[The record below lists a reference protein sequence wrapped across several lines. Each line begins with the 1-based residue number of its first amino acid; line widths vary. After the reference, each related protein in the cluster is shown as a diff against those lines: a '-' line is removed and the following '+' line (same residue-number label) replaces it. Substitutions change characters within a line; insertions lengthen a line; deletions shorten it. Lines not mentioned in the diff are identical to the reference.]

1 MSDTLPL
8 SILNNRRLEK
18 WLQFQPDRTVKL
30 AVGKVEIG
38 QGILTAL
45 SQIAAEEL
53 DVGIDRIAILS
64 GDTEYAPDEGS
75 TSSSQ
80 SIEVSGRSVRLISAE
95 LRTRVL
101 GRLAQRLNCA
111 PEQLSID
118 DGVFF
123 QDGNATGHD
132 YWSFANAE
140 DFAADIEGTA
150 RPKPPDAYK
159 VVGRP
164 VPRRDLIAKVTG
176 AAFIHDLARPD
187 MLHARVLRQPSRDAQ
202 LQALNET
209 AIRKAAGGDIRI
221 VRVGNFVAFVGAD
234 ETTVQRAAVAAPAHA
249 KWTGVR
255 VLTPLQQEAAWFR
268 DQPADDRHIGDPAP
282 PAQTGTAQTGTIQ
295 TDTVQTGT
303 IVSQT
308 YSRPFVAHAA
318 LAPSCGLAEYRS
330 GHLSV
335 WSHTQGVYPLR
346 NSIADILGLQRTQ
359 VTVRHAHGA
368 GCYGHNGADDAALDA
383 AVVALQIP
391 DHCIRVQWRREEEFG
406 FEPVS
411 TAHMTSLR
419 AALDDQGRPIDWT
432 AEIWAG
438 SHVQRPVFGGTML
451 AHEAMPNKPPP
462 PKANDPSEANGGGGT
477 RNGFPLYDFG
487 TKRVIHHLALH
498 TPVRTSSLRGLGA
511 LPNVYAL
518 ECFVDELAERAG
530 VDPVAYR
537 LSLLS
542 DPRARVLIENV
553 ADRCGWA
560 DRGPAGTGRGLGLAW
575 SRYKNKAAYAC
586 VAVELEVDQ
595 DVALRR
601 VWCAADAGLVINPDG
616 ARNQL
621 EGGIVHAASM
631 TLKEQVTL
639 DGDGITSLDWDHYP
653 IMRFSEVPEIDV
665 VIIPNPDLPTLGMGE
680 CTFGPTAAAIGN
692 AVAHALGVRVRD
704 MPLTR
709 ERIAAAL
716 VQ

>member
-8 SILNNRRLEK
+8 SILNNRRMEK
-18 WLQFQPDRTVKL
+18 WLRFQAGGTVKL

-38 QGILTAL
+38 QGVLTAL

-53 DVGIDRIAILS
+53 DVGIDRIDILS
-64 GDTEYAPDEGS
+64 GDTEDAPDEGS

-80 SIEVSGRSVRLISAE
+80 SIEVSGRSVRLVSAE

-101 GRLAQRLNCA
+101 RRLAQRLNCA
-111 PEQLSID
+111 PDELSVR
-118 DGVFF
+118 DGAFL
-123 QDGNATGHD
+123 QDGKPTGHD
-132 YWSFANAE
+132 YWSFAGAE
-140 DFAADIEGTA
+140 DFAAEIEGSA
-150 RPKPPDAYK
+150 RPKPPSAYT
-159 VVGRP
+159 VVGQP

-176 AAFIHDLARPD
+176 SAFIHDLVRPD
-187 MLHARVLRQPSRDAQ
+187 MLHARVSRQPSRGAT
-202 LQALNET
+202 LVALNEA
-209 AIRKAAGGDIRI
+209 AIRKAAGGEIRI
-221 VRVGNFVAFVGAD
+221 VRVGDFAAFLGTD
-234 ETTVQRAAVAAPAHA
+234 ETAVQRAATAALTHA
-249 KWTGVR
+249 TWTGVR
-255 VLTPLQQEAAWFR
+255 ELRPEQQEAAWLR
-268 DQPADDRHIGDPAP
+268 EQPADDRYLGDPGP
-282 PAQTGTAQTGTIQ
+282 PAEAG
-295 TDTVQTGT
+295 V
-303 IVSQT
+303 IVSET

-318 LAPSCGLAEYRS
+318 LAPSCGLAEYRE

-346 NSIADILGLQRTQ
+346 NSLADILGLRRDQ

-383 AVVALQIP
+383 AVIAMQVP
-391 DHCIRVQWRREEEFG
+391 DRCIRVQWRREEEFG

-411 TAHMTSLR
+411 TAHMTRLR
-419 AALDDQGRPIDWT
+419 AALDGNGRPVDWT
-432 AEIWAG
+432 AEVWAG

-451 AHEAMPNKPPP
+451 AHEALPNPPP
-462 PKANDPSEANGGGGT
+462 PAKANDPTEANGGGGT
-477 RNGFPLYDFG
+477 RNAFPLYDFPA
-487 TKRVIHHLALH
+487 KRVIHHLALQ

-511 LPNVYAL
+511 LPNVFAL
-518 ECFVDELAERAG
+518 ECFIDELAERAG
-530 VDPVAYR
+530 ADPVAYR

-542 DPRARVLIENV
+542 DPRARPLIETV
-553 ADRCGWA
+553 AGRCGWA
-560 DRGPAGTGRGLGLAW
+560 SRGPAGTGRGLGLAW

-586 VAVELEVDQ
+586 VAVALEVDQ
-595 DVALRR
+595 EVVLRR

-639 DGDGITSLDWDHYP
+639 DGDGITSVDWDKYP

-665 VIIPNPDLPTLGMGE
+665 KIIHNPDFPTLGMGE

-692 AVAHALGVRVRD
+692 AVAHALGVRIRD

-716 VQ
+716 VREG

>member
-8 SILNNRRLEK
+8 SIINNRRMDR
-18 WLQFQPDRTVKL
+18 WLAFQPADRSVRL

-38 QGILTAL
+38 QGVLIAL

-53 DVGIDRIAILS
+53 DVDVGRIDILS
-64 GDTEYAPDEGS
+64 GDTDDAPDEGS

-80 SIEVSGRSVRLISAE
+80 SIEVSGRSVRLVSAE
-95 LRTRVL
+95 LRARIL

-111 PEQLSID
+111 PDDLSIE
-118 DGVFF
+118 DGVFL
-123 QDGNATGHD
+123 QHGNPTGHD
-132 YWSFANAE
+132 YWSFSAPE
-140 DFAADIEGTA
+140 DFAADVTGTA
-150 RPKPPDAYK
+150 TPKPPAQYR
-159 VVGRP
+159 VVGQP

-176 AAFIHDLARPD
+176 AAFIHDMVRPD
-187 MLHARVLRQPSRDAQ
+187 MLHARVLRQPSRQAT
-202 LQALNET
+202 LTALNE
-209 AIRKAAGGDIRI
+209 AAVRKAAQGDVRI
-221 VRVGNFVAFVGAD
+221 VRVGDFVAFVGAD
-234 ETTVQRAAVAAPAHA
+234 ETAVQRAAVAAPAHA
-249 KWTGVR
+249 TWAGVR
-255 VLTPLQQEAAWFR
+255 PLRPEQQEAAWFR
-268 DQPADDRHIGDPAP
+268 DQPADDRHFGDP
-282 PAQTGTAQTGTIQ
+282 PASAEGE
-295 TDTVQTGT
+295 

-318 LAPSCGLAEYRS
+318 IAPSCGLAEYRD

-346 NSIADILGLQRTQ
+346 NSLADILGLRRDQ
-359 VTVRHAHGA
+359 VTVRHAQGA

-383 AVVALQIP
+383 AIVAMQMP

-411 TAHMTSLR
+411 TAHMTRLR
-419 AALDDQGRPIDWT
+419 AVLGADGRPVDWT

-438 SHVQRPVFGGTML
+438 SHVQRPVFGGHML
-451 AHEAMPNKPPP
+451 AHEALPNRPGV

-477 RNGFPLYDFG
+477 RNAFPLYDVPA
-487 TKRVIHHLALH
+487 KRVIHHLALE

-518 ECFVDELAERAG
+518 ECFMDELAERAG

-537 LSLLS
+537 LSFLS
-542 DPRARVLIENV
+542 DPRARRLIETV
-553 ADRCGWA
+553 AERCGWA
-560 DRGPAGTGRGLGLAW
+560 ARGPSGTGKGLGLAW

-586 VAVELEVDQ
+586 VAVELDVDR
-595 DVALRR
+595 DVTLRR

-621 EGGIVHAASM
+621 DGGIVHAASM
-631 TLKEQVTL
+631 TLKEQVTF
-639 DGDGITSLDWDHYP
+639 GPDGIASLDWDAYP
-653 IMRFSEVPEIDV
+653 IMRFSEVPEIDT
-665 VIIPNPDLPTLGMGE
+665 VIIPNPDQPTLGMGE

-692 AVAHALGVRVRD
+692 AVAHALGVRIRD

-716 VQ
+716 VG

>member
-1 MSDTLPL
+1 MD
-8 SILNNRRLEK
+8 K
-18 WLQFQPDRTVKL
+18 WLRFQPDRTVKL

-38 QGILTAL
+38 QGVLIAL

-53 DVGIDRIAILS
+53 DVAVDRIDILA
-64 GDTEYAPDEGS
+64 GDTDDAPDEGS

-80 SIEVSGRSVRLISAE
+80 SIEVSGRSVRLVSAE
-95 LRTRVL
+95 LRARIL
-101 GRLAQRLNCA
+101 GRLAQRLNCSA
-111 PEQLSID
+111 EELSVE
-118 DGVFF
+118 DGMFF
-123 QDGNATGHD
+123 QNGNATGHD
-132 YWSFANAE
+132 YWSFSSVD

-150 RPKPPDAYK
+150 RPKPPAAYR
-159 VVGRP
+159 VVGQP
-164 VPRRDLIAKVTG
+164 VPRIDLIPKVTG
-176 AAFIHDLARPD
+176 AAFIHDMVRPD
-187 MLHARVLRQPSRDAQ
+187 MLHARILRQPARGAR
-202 LQALNET
+202 LAVLNEA
-209 AIRKAAGGDIRI
+209 AIRRAAGGAIRF
-221 VRVGNFVAFVGAD
+221 VRVGDFVAFLGED
-234 ETTVQRAAVAAPAHA
+234 ETSVQRAAVAALAHA
-249 KWTGVR
+249 TWTGVR
-255 VLTPLQQEAAWFR
+255 QLTPAMQEAAWFR
-268 DQPADDRHIGDPAP
+268 TQPADDRLFGDPNP
-282 PAQTGTAQTGTIQ
+282 PA
-295 TDTVQTGT
+295 DTGT

-308 YSRPFVAHAA
+308 YTRPFVAHAA
-318 LAPSCGLAEYRS
+318 LAPSCALAEYRN

-346 NSIADILGLQRTQ
+346 NSLADILGLPRER

-383 AVVALQIP
+383 AIIALQVP
-391 DHCIRVQWRREEEFG
+391 DRCIRVQWRREEEFG

-411 TAHMTSLR
+411 TAHMTRIR
-419 AALDDQGRPIDWT
+419 AALDDAGRPVDWT
-432 AEIWAG
+432 VEVWAG

-451 AHEAMPNKPPP
+451 AHEALPTPPP
-462 PKANDPSEANGGGGT
+462 PAKANDPTEANGGGGT
-477 RNGFPLYDFG
+477 RNGFPLYDVPA
-487 TKRVIHHLALH
+487 KRVIHHLALE

-518 ECFVDELAERAG
+518 ECFMDELAERAG
-530 VDPVAYR
+530 ADPVAYR

-542 DPRARVLIENV
+542 DPRARRLIENV

-560 DRGPAGTGRGLGLAW
+560 ARGPVGTGRGLGLAW

-586 VAVELEVDQ
+586 VAVELEVDH
-595 DVALRR
+595 DVKLRR

-621 EGGIVHAASM
+621 DGGIIHAASM

-639 DGDGITSLDWDHYP
+639 DGDGITSLDWDRYP
-653 IMRFSEVPEIDV
+653 IMRFSEVPEIDT
-665 VIIPNPDLPTLGMGE
+665 VIIDNPDMPTLGMGE

-692 AVAHALGVRVRD
+692 AVWHALGVRIRD

-716 VQ
+716 VGEG